1 MPLLSVLVH
10 LDDGMT
16 EADAP
21 WEPCHRTEW
30 CAAGADHVSFSLIN
44 AETPY
49 LYGKSNRG
57 FGLIL
62 SPHVV
67 GRPGGVMCSYSS
79 DGGTW
84 GAGMGCHG
92 DPPSADGACRP
103 DSPPELCYCTLRRY
117 WGCVF
122 PPHALEEMMTVQ
134 VRRSHGYYNEVVI
147 NSTFWARH
155 LPGILEAFVDFG
167 NGRRQAQT
175 AHTAFHQRFRRA
187 LDEREVPL
195 LSWTPQDGFIQLP

>member
-44 AETPY
+44 AATPY

-79 DGGTW
+79 ECAYAHAHIVCGGGTY
-84 GAGMGCHG
+84 
-92 DPPSADGACRP
+92 DR
-103 DSPPELCYCTLRRY
+103 
-117 WGCVF
+117 
-122 PPHALEEMMTVQ
+122 
-134 VRRSHGYYNEVVI
+134 
-147 NSTFWARH
+147 
-155 LPGILEAFVDFG
+155 
-167 NGRRQAQT
+167 
-175 AHTAFHQRFRRA
+175 
-187 LDEREVPL
+187 
-195 LSWTPQDGFIQLP
+195 